1 MDVTDLQPIV
11 AAALYDAVS
20 YIDDDIGPD
29 RAKALDY
36 YFGRPF
42 GDEEQ
47 GRSAVVSRDVH
58 DMVQAALPSL
68 MRIFFGPEHVV
79 EFEPYGPE
87 DVDEAEQKTDY
98 VNYIITTDND
108 GFDVFYSAIK
118 DALRSKVGVVKYWWD
133 SSEEVTTETY
143 TGLDEASLTVLLEDL
158 SKARKAELISAEETD
173 GGLSVRI
180 KLTRKKDRVCIAA
193 LPPEEFIIS
202 RDAVSID
209 DAELV
214 AHRSVKTVSDL
225 VAMGYD
231 RGIVEAGSGDD
242 LDWNE
247 ERLARNPSIQEGS
260 ESVDPS
266 LRRVLY
272 TESFIRSDMDGD
284 GIAELLKV
292 CTVGSNYRIIHWEDA
307 DERPFA
313 DFHCDPEPH
322 TFFGESLSDKTMDI
336 QRSKSLLLRASHD
349 ALSQAIFPRT
359 VVGRGG
365 NIQDALNTEVGAI
378 LRAEGNV
385 ADAYMFQ
392 AVPDTSKTALP
403 MLSYMDELRE
413 NRTGMSKVSMG
424 LDAEALQNT
433 TATAAEGNFTRSQER
448 LELIARVMASGM
460 RRLFRGVARLVTQNQ
475 RAERM
480 VKLRNKWIPVDP
492 RGWRADMNV
501 ICNVGL
507 GGGSPEQKI
516 QVLSMIAAKQ
526 ESILQIAGMTNPLV
540 TLKNYHTTLSKIV
553 QEAGF
558 KNPDAFFSDPEGEEA
573 QQRMAQ
579 VQPQPDPKMVEA
591 QAKMELEAQKSQ
603 AQIQFQQEKT
613 AAELEL
619 ERARME
625 MQSAFDEQKMA
636 REFDFRREQAAAEL
650 QLKREE
656 MMLEAQLK
664 REANQ
669 LNAQAMA
676 STNVDGPTQGGDPG

>member
-1 MDVTDLQPIV
+1 MEVTELQPIV

-47 GRSAVVSRDVH
+47 GRSHVVSRDVH
-58 DMVQAALPSL
+58 DIVQAALPSL

-98 VNYIITTDND
+98 VNYIVTTDND
-108 GFDVFYSAIK
+108 GFEVFYSAIK

-133 SSEEVTTETY
+133 SSEEVSTETY
-143 TGLDEASLTVLLEDL
+143 SGLDESSLTLLLEDL
-158 SKARKAELISAEETD
+158 NKARKAELIEAVEDD

-202 RDAVSID
+202 RDAVTVD

-214 AHRSVKTVSDL
+214 AHRSVKTISDL

-231 RGIVEAGSGDD
+231 RDEIEAGSGDD

-260 ESVDPS
+260 ESIDPS

-272 TESFIRSDMDGD
+272 TEAYIRSDQDGD

-292 CTVGSNYRIIHWEDA
+292 CTVGSSYNIIHVEDA

-313 DFHCDPEPH
+313 VLHCDPEPH
-322 TFFGESLSDKTMDI
+322 TFFGECLADKTMDI

-359 VVGRGG
+359 VVGRNG

-378 LRAEGNV
+378 LRADGPVSE
-385 ADAYMFQ
+385 AYMFQ

-460 RRLFRGVARLVTQNQ
+460 RKLFRGIARLVTQNQ

-480 VKLRNKWIPVDP
+480 VKLRNKWVPVDP

-558 KNPDAFFSDPEGEEA
+558 KNPDAFFSDPDGEEA
-573 QQRMAQ
+573 QARMAQ
-579 VQPQPDPKMVEA
+579 VQTPPDPKLVEA

-603 AQIQFQQEKT
+603 AQIAFQQEK
-613 AAELEL
+613 AAADLEL
-619 ERARME
+619 ERQRME
-625 MQSAFDEQKMA
+625 IQTAFDEQKMM
-636 REFDFRREQAAAEL
+636 REFEFRRQQAAAEL

-656 MMLEAQLK
+656 MMLEAELK
-664 REANQ
+664 REANR
-669 LNAQAMA
+669 LNAEAKA
-676 STNVDGPTQGGDPG
+676 STNVDGPTQGGEPG

>member
-1 MDVTDLQPIV
+1 MEVTELQPIV

-47 GRSAVVSRDVH
+47 GRSHVVSRDVH
-58 DMVQAALPSL
+58 DIVQAALPSL

-98 VNYIITTDND
+98 VNYIVTTDND
-108 GFDVFYSAIK
+108 GFEVFYSAIK

-133 SSEEVTTETY
+133 SSEEVSTETY
-143 TGLDEASLTVLLEDL
+143 SGLDESSLTLLLEDL
-158 SKARKAELISAEETD
+158 NKARKAELIEAVEDD

-202 RDAVSID
+202 RDAVTVD

-214 AHRSVKTVSDL
+214 AHRSVKTISDL

-231 RGIVEAGSGDD
+231 RDEIEAGSGDD

-260 ESVDPS
+260 ESIDPS

-272 TESFIRSDMDGD
+272 TEAYIRSDQDGD

-292 CTVGSNYRIIHWEDA
+292 CTVGSSYNIIHVEDA

-313 DFHCDPEPH
+313 VLHCDPEPH
-322 TFFGESLSDKTMDI
+322 TFFGECLADKTMDI

-359 VVGRGG
+359 VVGRNG

-378 LRAEGNV
+378 LRADGPVSE
-385 ADAYMFQ
+385 AYMFQ

-460 RRLFRGVARLVTQNQ
+460 RKLFRGIARLVTQNQ

-480 VKLRNKWIPVDP
+480 VKLRNKWVPVDP

-558 KNPDAFFSDPEGEEA
+558 KNPDAFFSDPDGEEA
-573 QQRMAQ
+573 QARMAQ
-579 VQPQPDPKMVEA
+579 VQTPPDPKLVEA
-591 QAKMELEAQKSQ
+591 KAKMELEAQKSQ
-603 AQIQFQQEKT
+603 AQIAFQQEK
-613 AAELEL
+613 AAADLEL
-619 ERARME
+619 ERDRMQI
-625 MQSAFDEQKMA
+625 QSAFDEQKMM
-636 REFDFRREQAAAEL
+636 RDFEFRREQAAAEL

-656 MMLEAQLK
+656 MMLEAELK
-664 REANQ
+664 REANR
-669 LNAQAMA
+669 LNAEAKA
-676 STNVDGPTQGGDPG
+676 STNVDGPTQGGEPG